1 MCSLSFLSLVS
12 VACAA
17 GGAAPALAIVAD
29 GAGLLITAGN
39 GGNVDIDG
47 EDITFVVGAGKAA
60 KRVSV
65 LTMLN
70 QLAQALDNVT
80 ALQAAVATLSGDVA
94 TLTDAVANCNT
105 ATDDW
110 RLDASAKLEQLPV
123 LENSIN
129 INTETASA
137 LAASIESIKG
147 VQADG
152 EDGIQFELTALAKE
166 LSALTNKTNPTCT
179 SS

>member
-17 GGAAPALAIVAD
+17 GGAAPAPAIVAD
-29 GAGLLITAGN
+29 GAGLPITAGN

-80 ALQAAVATLSGDVA
+80 ALQATVATLSGDVA

-105 ATDDW
+105 ATDD
-110 RLDASAKLEQLPV
+110 
-123 LENSIN
+123 
-129 INTETASA
+129 
-137 LAASIESIKG
+137 
-147 VQADG
+147 
-152 EDGIQFELTALAKE
+152 
-166 LSALTNKTNPTCT
+166 
-179 SS
+179 

>member
-17 GGAAPALAIVAD
+17 GGAAPAPAIVAD

-70 QLAQALDNVT
+70 QLAQALDNIDIG
-80 ALQAAVATLSGDVA
+80 S
-94 TLTDAVANCNT
+94 
-105 ATDDW
+105 
-110 RLDASAKLEQLPV
+110 SARSPRPLEWCLN
-123 LENSIN
+123 E
-129 INTETASA
+129 
-137 LAASIESIKG
+137 
-147 VQADG
+147 AD
-152 EDGIQFELTALAKE
+152 EAR
-166 LSALTNKTNPTCT
+166 
-179 SS
+179 